1 MDNDLLSAQEVAGIL
16 KISRNTVYE
25 LIKRGEL
32 NSSKVGKQVRVAR
45 NEVDAY
51 LKGSSSAGV
60 FSTSEIAA
68 PAYPAVPRTP
78 KRALNTHVIDED
90 LRGNE
95 FIICGQDI
103 SLDLLANYLGS
114 YSSTLQ
120 IYRSHLTSY
129 NGIYALYQGRVNI
142 ATAHLWDGE
151 LDEYNV
157 SYVKKMM
164 PGIPAIIIRIG
175 KRRHGFY
182 VQKNNPKKIS
192 GWTDLKRLDIS
203 IVNRE
208 KGSGTRVLLDEK
220 LRMMGI
226 LGDYIEGYH
235 HECKSHLAVAS
246 LISHGEADIGIGS
259 ETGMMNV
266 NGIDFIPLQ
275 TESYDLIMRLSD
287 ADKQPYKKIMEI
299 LASDAFKMDLQSLG
313 RYDTSETGKIIWS

>member
-1 MDNDLLSAQEVAGIL
+1 MDSDLLNALEVAEIL

-32 NSSKVGKQVRVAR
+32 KFSKVGKQVRIAR
-45 NEVDAY
+45 SEVNAY
-51 LKGSSSAGV
+51 LNNTDSSSATGTK
-60 FSTSEIAA
+60 TSA
-68 PAYPAVPRTP
+68 PAYSNMAKTIRKPQEINMVDS
-78 KRALNTHVIDED
+78 NI
-90 LRGNE
+90 RGNE

-103 SLDLLANYLGS
+103 SLDLLANHLGA
-114 YSSTLQ
+114 YSDTLQ
-120 IYRSHLTSY
+120 IYRSYLTSY
-129 NGIYALYQGRVNI
+129 NGVYALYQGRVNI

-164 PGIPAIIIRIG
+164 PGIPALIIRIG

-182 VQKNNPKKIS
+182 VMKNNPKGIRDWS
-192 GWTDLKRLDIS
+192 DLKRTDIS

-208 KGSGTRVLLDEK
+208 RGSGTRVLLDEK
-220 LRMMGI
+220 LRLMGVI
-226 LGDYIEGYH
+226 GDYIEGYY

-259 ETGMMNV
+259 ETGIGSV

-275 TESYDLIMRLSD
+275 TECYDLIMRLAD
-287 ADKQPYKKIMEI
+287 ADKQPYKRIMEI
-299 LASDAFKMDLQSLG
+299 LASDAFKMDLQSIG
-313 RYDTSETGKIIWS
+313 CYDTTETGRIIWN